1 MNAFCVQGIQ
11 YQARLESH
19 CQLII
24 SGILYD
30 SFSMLADTFYGSE
43 QNFTLPLP
51 EDPKLT
57 EIKLCAVLRS
67 GVGRSVPVFK
77 HNITLQAGSSFSQT
91 NDSRATRYK
100 VQKLYRPINVQ
111 VFYRGVLNTH
121 DSQIYLGWMVGIWA
135 NWIWILQFFLIFYG

>member
-1 MNAFCVQGIQ
+1 MVKFSDDECFLSLGYRVLGKTGKPLPVANQWQTFK
-11 YQARLESH
+11 
-19 CQLII
+19 
-24 SGILYD
+24 D
-30 SFSMLADTFYGSE
+30 FFSMLADTFYGSE

-67 GVGRSVPVFK
+67 GVGRSEAVFK

-100 VQKLYRPINVQ
+100 VQKL
-111 VFYRGVLNTH
+111 
-121 DSQIYLGWMVGIWA
+121 
-135 NWIWILQFFLIFYG
+135 